1 MKFKDKWLACVSL
14 GEQTFRTAISDKL
27 RTFARLQN
35 SHFFCLLV
43 DSSFMLTLFSF
54 LFVISF
60 FWCSTDKPIW
70 NSVSTL
76 SQILICSLCSDLGRI
91 VWLCLIFWSQVNAW
105 FNLNASVQLFLW
117 LFFPIW
123 YIAISINYISL
134 IFWHIIL
141 HVADI
146 FIYQQTFPIRTFK
159 NFNIIEENP

>member
-91 VWLCLIFWSQVNAW
+91 VGLCLIF
-105 FNLNASVQLFLW
+105 
-117 LFFPIW
+117 
-123 YIAISINYISL
+123 
-134 IFWHIIL
+134 
-141 HVADI
+141 
-146 FIYQQTFPIRTFK
+146 
-159 NFNIIEENP
+159 